1 MEIDTSTMKVKDEL
15 AGSEEAIK
23 SVEDV
28 SGCVNKSIKV
38 SGKGKYKSVHS

>member
-1 MEIDTSTMKVKDEL
+1 MKIATSTMKVKGEL

-28 SGCVNKSIKV
+28 SD
-38 SGKGKYKSVHS
+38 